1 MQKRCFP
8 ICAALLFLAVTFG
21 LTACDNENG
30 VGYKRYENAASY
42 AVGNVDLDGSACT
55 KVEIDWLGGSIE
67 IEESADGLRVIE
79 DGANSRLI
87 HMDERMH
94 YYLDGSVLKIKY
106 CVAGYRGKIDETG
119 KNLRVELPKGVSI
132 EVDCTSANTVVGVI
146 ETPAFFFES
155 DTGNLN
161 AERIRCSR
169 AELETVGGELNIG
182 DIAADELSA
191 ESVRGNMQFGFS
203 ESVRAELENERG
215 DIRLCLR
222 GVGAQLVL
230 ENGASVVTDR
240 AYTQNGR
247 VYEFA
252 QTLDGE
258 AKLCMIEA
266 ETGSG
271 KIYVK

>member
-8 ICAALLFLAVTFG
+8 ICAALLCLAAAFG
-21 LTACDNENG
+21 LTACENEG
-30 VGYKRYENAASY
+30 GMGYERYENAASY
-42 AVGNVDLDGSACT
+42 AVGNVDLDGAACT

-87 HMDERMH
+87 HTDERMH
-94 YYLDGSVLKIKY
+94 YYLDGGVLKIKY
-106 CVAGYRGKIDETG
+106 CVAGHRGKIDEAG

-191 ESVRGNMQFGFS
+191 ESVWGNMQFGFS

-247 VYEFA
+247 VYEFS

-258 AKLCMIEA
+258 VKLCTIEV
-266 ETGSG
+266 ETGGG